1 MSYCPRAEI
10 WPLTWTTH
18 RGPAFQTALGNLS
31 GTLGG
36 IEPIASS
43 GRSFSIVGQTLSAQ
57 IVSSTVLMFEHSD
70 NAAAASE
77 ALQSAF
83 DADGIEDYLISAL
96 GPISEAVIQME
107 ECTVITPD
115 YALEYSTALWV

>member
-1 MSYCPRAEI
+1 M
-10 WPLTWTTH
+10 
-18 RGPAFQTALGNLS
+18 GDLS

-57 IVSSTVLMFEHSD
+57 IVSSTVLMFAHSD

-77 ALQSAF
+77 ALQSTF
-83 DADGIEDYLISAL
+83 DADGIEDCLLSAL

-107 ECTVITPD
+107 EFTVITPD